1 MTHRLTSKIARIGI
15 LTASASIIFVVESW
29 VPSPFPWLK
38 LGLANAMT
46 LLALRWWGIR
56 EGLLVVIL
64 RVMIGT
70 MLAGTLFQPAFFLA
84 MSGGIAAAVVMY
96 AAIRLFPRVF
106 SPVGLSILGA
116 LSKNIVQIEA
126 ANRLFIH
133 QPMVWSLLPFFLFT
147 SLLTGF
153 CVGLLAGLIDEKVE
167 RIVPV

>member
-15 LTASASIIFVVESW
+15 LTASASVIFIVESW

-38 LGLANAMT
+38 LGFANAMT

-56 EGLLVVIL
+56 EGLVVVIL

-84 MSGGIAAAVVMY
+84 LSGGIG
-96 AAIRLFPRVF
+96 AAIVMFIALRLFPRVF
-106 SPVGLSILGA
+106 SLIGLSILGA
-116 LSKNIVQIEA
+116 LTKNIVQIEA

-133 QPMVWSLLPFFLFT
+133 QPMVWSLLPFFLFA
-147 SLLTGF
+147 SLVTGF
-153 CVGLLAGLIDEKVE
+153 CVGALASLIAEKVE
-167 RIVPV
+167 RLVPT